1 MNEVMYSNYAEFKG
15 KMDAAV
21 KSTCQDFVAIGYF
34 LKQARDTGIL
44 QESGYTTM
52 RDFAKTEYNIG
63 ESDASRF
70 ISICERYSEDG
81 NSPKLR
87 ENYESFQ
94 VTKLAEM
101 LALPEYVAEEISPST
116 TREEIRELKDA
127 VKEEEKTTPLEV
139 IAEAHEVGEVDPLAE
154 LVKQYL
160 HENPEQFKALVK
172 MMWETVGAEAED
184 VYKIIA
190 AAGYCTI
197 MGRVPGQGRKMI
209 NIKSPSENPVMTD
222 IRSGEKEEVT
232 WDLLFEAFSYA
243 TYVDEKLPD
252 DVEEQARIIWKE
264 KYGEPLPEGTKE
276 KPKAVTVTREAAP
289 EKKPKPQK
297 APEDSKPVEKP
308 VSEATEPAQN
318 IEEEPGQQAEDEEP
332 DGMGFNYADSKDDGT
347 LGATGQIF
355 SESAWQP
362 EKSEQGTEEPAAQGQ
377 QAILTTDEGRGLS
390 EEAAQGYRIA
400 IDKAINGMIVAEKT
414 GNYYVVGQNA
424 EKIKMLCDLL
434 TQQGGR

>member
-1 MNEVMYSNYAEFKG
+1 MNEIAFSNYAEFKG

-21 KSTCQDFVAIGYF
+21 KSTCQDFVAIGYY

-87 ENYESFQ
+87 ENYEAFQ

-101 LALPEYVAEEISPST
+101 LALPEYVAEEISPSA

-172 MMWETVGAEAED
+172 MMWETVDAKPED

-209 NIKSPSENPVMTD
+209 SIKSPSENPVMTD
-222 IRSGEKEEVT
+222 IRSGEKKEVT
-232 WDLLFEAFSYA
+232 WDLLFKAFGYA

-252 DVEEQARIIWKE
+252 DTAEQAKIIWRE
-264 KYGEPLPEGTKE
+264 KYGEDLPETGKE

-297 APEDSKPVEKP
+297 AQEDSKSVEKP
-308 VSEATEPAQN
+308 VSEATEPAQS
-318 IEEEPGQQAEDEEP
+318 IEADKMPDEMKNAEPTGQQETTEP
-332 DGMGFNYADSKDDGT
+332 T
-347 LGATGQIF
+347 
-355 SESAWQP
+355 
-362 EKSEQGTEEPAAQGQ
+362 AAGQ
-377 QAILTTDEGRGLS
+377 QEVSTTEKRQDDVLRGYKAAFTNALNAVNRFA
-390 EEAAQGYRIA
+390 EA
-400 IDKAINGMIVAEKT
+400 E
-414 GNYYVVGQNA
+414 NYQLVVQNA
-424 EKIKMLCDLL
+424 EKLIAEAKLIIGRVEGG
-434 TQQGGR
+434 TQ

>member
-101 LALPEYVAEEISPST
+101 LALPEYVAEEISPAT

-172 MMWETVGAEAED
+172 MMWETVDAKPED

-209 NIKSPSENPVMTD
+209 SIKSPSENPVMTD
-222 IRSGEKEEVT
+222 IRSGEKKEVT
-232 WDLLFEAFSYA
+232 WDLLFKAFGYA

-252 DVEEQARIIWKE
+252 DTAEQAKIIWRE
-264 KYGEPLPEGTKE
+264 KYGEDLPETGKE

-297 APEDSKPVEKP
+297 AQEDSKSVEKP
-308 VSEATEPAQN
+308 VSEATEPAQS
-318 IEEEPGQQAEDEEP
+318 IEADKMPDEMKNAEPTGQQETTEP
-332 DGMGFNYADSKDDGT
+332 T
-347 LGATGQIF
+347 
-355 SESAWQP
+355 
-362 EKSEQGTEEPAAQGQ
+362 AAGQ
-377 QAILTTDEGRGLS
+377 QEVSKTEKGQDDVLRGYKAAFTNALNAVNRFA
-390 EEAAQGYRIA
+390 EA
-400 IDKAINGMIVAEKT
+400 E
-414 GNYYVVGQNA
+414 NYQLVVQNA
-424 EKIKMLCDLL
+424 EKLIAEAKLIIGRLEGG
-434 TQQGGR
+434 TQ

>member
-1 MNEVMYSNYAEFKG
+1 MNEIAFSNYAEFKG

-21 KSTCQDFVAIGYF
+21 KSTCQDFVAIGYY

-52 RDFAKTEYNIG
+52 RDFAKTEYKIA

-101 LALPEYVAEEISPST
+101 LALPEYVAEEISPAT

-172 MMWETVGAEAED
+172 MMWETVDAKPED

-209 NIKSPSENPVMTD
+209 SIKSPSENPVMTD
-222 IRSGEKEEVT
+222 IRSGEKKEVT
-232 WDLLFEAFSYA
+232 WDLLFKAFGYA

-252 DVEEQARIIWKE
+252 DTAEQAKIIWRE
-264 KYGEPLPEGTKE
+264 KYGEDLPETGKE

-297 APEDSKPVEKP
+297 AQEDSKSVEKP
-308 VSEATEPAQN
+308 VSEATEPAQS
-318 IEEEPGQQAEDEEP
+318 IEADKMPDEMKNAEPTGQQETTEP
-332 DGMGFNYADSKDDGT
+332 T
-347 LGATGQIF
+347 
-355 SESAWQP
+355 
-362 EKSEQGTEEPAAQGQ
+362 AAGQ
-377 QAILTTDEGRGLS
+377 QEVSTTEKRQDDVLRGYKAAFTNALNAVNRFA
-390 EEAAQGYRIA
+390 EA
-400 IDKAINGMIVAEKT
+400 E
-414 GNYYVVGQNA
+414 NYQLVVQNA
-424 EKIKMLCDLL
+424 EKLIAEAKLIIGRLEGG
-434 TQQGGR
+434 TQ

>member
-87 ENYESFQ
+87 ENYEAFQ

-101 LALPEYVAEEISPST
+101 LALPEYVAEEISPSA

-139 IAEAHEVGEVDPLAE
+139 IAEAHEVGEVNPLAE

-160 HENPEQFKALVK
+160 HENPEQFKALVT
-172 MMWETVGAEAED
+172 MMWDGCQPED

-232 WDLLFEAFSYA
+232 WDLLFKAFDYA
-243 TYVDEKLPD
+243 TNIDEKLPD
-252 DVEEQARIIWKE
+252 DTAEQAKIIWRE
-264 KYGEPLPEGTKE
+264 KYGEDLPETGKE

-297 APEDSKPVEKP
+297 AQEDSKPVEKP
-308 VSEATEPAQN
+308 VSEATEPARS
-318 IEEEPGQQAEDEEP
+318 IEADKMPDEMKNAEPTGQQE
-332 DGMGFNYADSKDDGT
+332 T
-347 LGATGQIF
+347 T
-355 SESAWQP
+355 
-362 EKSEQGTEEPAAQGQ
+362 EPAAAGQ
-377 QAILTTDEGRGLS
+377 QEVSTTEKRQDDVLRGYKAAFTNALNAVNRFA
-390 EEAAQGYRIA
+390 EA
-400 IDKAINGMIVAEKT
+400 E
-414 GNYYVVGQNA
+414 NYQLVVQNA
-424 EKIKMLCDLL
+424 EKLIAEAKLIIGRLKGG
-434 TQQGGR
+434 TQ

>member
-1 MNEVMYSNYAEFKG
+1 MNEIAFSNYAEFKG

-21 KSTCQDFVAIGYF
+21 KSTCQDFVAIGYY

-52 RDFAKTEYNIG
+52 RDFAKTEYKIA

-101 LALPEYVAEEISPST
+101 LALPEYVAEEISPAT

-172 MMWETVGAEAED
+172 MMWETVDAKPED

-209 NIKSPSENPVMTD
+209 SIKSPSENPVMTD
-222 IRSGEKEEVT
+222 IRSGEKKEVT
-232 WDLLFEAFSYA
+232 WDLLFKAFGYA

-252 DVEEQARIIWKE
+252 DTAEQAKIIWRE
-264 KYGEPLPEGTKE
+264 KYGEDLPETGKE

-297 APEDSKPVEKP
+297 AQEDSKSVEKP
-308 VSEATEPAQN
+308 VSEATEPAQS
-318 IEEEPGQQAEDEEP
+318 IEADKMPDEMKNAEPTGQQETTEP
-332 DGMGFNYADSKDDGT
+332 T
-347 LGATGQIF
+347 
-355 SESAWQP
+355 
-362 EKSEQGTEEPAAQGQ
+362 AAGQ
-377 QAILTTDEGRGLS
+377 QEVSKTEKGQDDVLRGYKAAFTNALNAVNRFA
-390 EEAAQGYRIA
+390 EA
-400 IDKAINGMIVAEKT
+400 E
-414 GNYYVVGQNA
+414 NYQLVVQNA
-424 EKIKMLCDLL
+424 EKLIAEAKLII
-434 TQQGGR
+434 GRLKGAAGHGKVD

>member
-1 MNEVMYSNYAEFKG
+1 MNEIAFSNYAEFKG

-21 KSTCQDFVAIGYF
+21 KSTCQDFVAIGYY

-87 ENYESFQ
+87 ENYEAFQ

-101 LALPEYVAEEISPST
+101 LALPEYVAEEISPSA

-139 IAEAHEVGEVDPLAE
+139 IAEAHEVGEVNPLAE

-160 HENPEQFKALVK
+160 HENPEQFKALVT
-172 MMWETVGAEAED
+172 MMWDGCQPED

-232 WDLLFEAFSYA
+232 WDLLFKAFDYA
-243 TYVDEKLPD
+243 TNIDEKLPD

-308 VSEATEPAQN
+308 VSEATEPAQS
-318 IEEEPGQQAEDEEP
+318 IEADKMPDEMKNAEPTGQQETTEP
-332 DGMGFNYADSKDDGT
+332 T
-347 LGATGQIF
+347 
-355 SESAWQP
+355 
-362 EKSEQGTEEPAAQGQ
+362 AAGQ
-377 QAILTTDEGRGLS
+377 QEVSKTEKGQDDVLRGYKAAFTNALNAVNRFA
-390 EEAAQGYRIA
+390 EA
-400 IDKAINGMIVAEKT
+400 E
-414 GNYYVVGQNA
+414 NYQLVVQNA
-424 EKIKMLCDLL
+424 EKLIAEAKLIIGRLEGG
-434 TQQGGR
+434 TQ

>member
-1 MNEVMYSNYAEFKG
+1 MNEIAFSNYAEFKG

-21 KSTCQDFVAIGYF
+21 KSTCQDFVAIGYY

-52 RDFAKTEYNIG
+52 RDFAKTEYKIA

-101 LALPEYVAEEISPST
+101 LALPEYVAEEISPAT

-172 MMWETVGAEAED
+172 MMWETVDAKPED

-209 NIKSPSENPVMTD
+209 SIKSPSENPVMTD
-222 IRSGEKEEVT
+222 IRSGEKKEVT
-232 WDLLFEAFSYA
+232 WDLLFKAFGYA

-252 DVEEQARIIWKE
+252 DTAEQAKIIWRE
-264 KYGEPLPEGTKE
+264 KYGEDLPETGKE

-297 APEDSKPVEKP
+297 AKEDSKSVEKP
-308 VSEATEPAQN
+308 VSEATEPAQS
-318 IEEEPGQQAEDEEP
+318 IEADKMPDEMKNAEPTGQQETTEP
-332 DGMGFNYADSKDDGT
+332 T
-347 LGATGQIF
+347 
-355 SESAWQP
+355 
-362 EKSEQGTEEPAAQGQ
+362 AAGQ
-377 QAILTTDEGRGLS
+377 QEVSKTEKGQDDVLRGYKAAFTNALNAVNRFA
-390 EEAAQGYRIA
+390 EA
-400 IDKAINGMIVAEKT
+400 E
-414 GNYYVVGQNA
+414 NYQLVVQNA
-424 EKIKMLCDLL
+424 EKLIAEAKLIIGRLEGG
-434 TQQGGR
+434 TQ

>member
-1 MNEVMYSNYAEFKG
+1 MNEIAFSNYAEFKG

-21 KSTCQDFVAIGYF
+21 KSTCQDFVAIGYY

-52 RDFAKTEYNIG
+52 RDFAKTEYKIA

-101 LALPEYVAEEISPST
+101 LALPEYVAEEISPAT

-172 MMWETVGAEAED
+172 MMWETVDAKPED

-209 NIKSPSENPVMTD
+209 SIKSPSENPVMTD
-222 IRSGEKEEVT
+222 IRSGEKKEVT
-232 WDLLFEAFSYA
+232 WDLLFKAFGYA

-252 DVEEQARIIWKE
+252 DTAEQAKIIWRE
-264 KYGEPLPEGTKE
+264 KYGEDLPETGKE

-297 APEDSKPVEKP
+297 AQEDSKSVEKP
-308 VSEATEPAQN
+308 VSEATEPAQS
-318 IEEEPGQQAEDEEP
+318 IEADKMPDEMKNAEPTGQQETTEP
-332 DGMGFNYADSKDDGT
+332 T
-347 LGATGQIF
+347 
-355 SESAWQP
+355 
-362 EKSEQGTEEPAAQGQ
+362 AAGQ
-377 QAILTTDEGRGLS
+377 QEVSKTEKGQDDVLRGYKAAFTNALNAVNRFA
-390 EEAAQGYRIA
+390 EA
-400 IDKAINGMIVAEKT
+400 E
-414 GNYYVVGQNA
+414 NYQLVVQNA
-424 EKIKMLCDLL
+424 EKLIAEAKLIIGRLEGG
-434 TQQGGR
+434 TQ

>member
-21 KSTCQDFVAIGYF
+21 KSTCQDFVAIGYY

-87 ENYESFQ
+87 ENYEAFQ

-101 LALPEYVAEEISPST
+101 LALPEYVAEEISPSA

-172 MMWETVGAEAED
+172 MMWETVDAKPED

-209 NIKSPSENPVMTD
+209 SIKSPSENPVMTD
-222 IRSGEKEEVT
+222 IRSGEKKEVT
-232 WDLLFEAFSYA
+232 WDLLFKAFGYA

-252 DVEEQARIIWKE
+252 DTAEQAKIIWRE
-264 KYGEPLPEGTKE
+264 KYGEDLPETGKE

-297 APEDSKPVEKP
+297 AQEDSKSVEKP
-308 VSEATEPAQN
+308 VSEATEPAQS
-318 IEEEPGQQAEDEEP
+318 IEADKMPDEMKNAEPTGQQETTEP
-332 DGMGFNYADSKDDGT
+332 T
-347 LGATGQIF
+347 
-355 SESAWQP
+355 
-362 EKSEQGTEEPAAQGQ
+362 AAGQ
-377 QAILTTDEGRGLS
+377 QEVSKTEKGQDDVLRGYKAAFTNALNAVNRFA
-390 EEAAQGYRIA
+390 EA
-400 IDKAINGMIVAEKT
+400 E
-414 GNYYVVGQNA
+414 NYQLVVQNA
-424 EKIKMLCDLL
+424 EKLIAEAKLII
-434 TQQGGR
+434 GRLKGAAGHGKVD

>member
-87 ENYESFQ
+87 ENYEAFQ

-101 LALPEYVAEEISPST
+101 LALPEYVAEEISPAT

-172 MMWETVGAEAED
+172 MMWETVDAKAED

-209 NIKSPSENPVMTD
+209 SIKSPAENPVITD
-222 IRSGEKEEVT
+222 IRTGEKEEVS
-232 WDLLFEAFSYA
+232 WDLLFKAFDYA
-243 TYVDEKLPD
+243 TDIDEKLPD
-252 DVEEQARIIWKE
+252 DTAEQAKIIWRE
-264 KYGEPLPEGTKE
+264 KYGEDLPETGKE

-308 VSEATEPAQN
+308 VSEATEPAQS
-318 IEEEPGQQAEDEEP
+318 IEADKMPDEMKNAEPEGQQET
-332 DGMGFNYADSKDDGT
+332 K
-347 LGATGQIF
+347 
-355 SESAWQP
+355 
-362 EKSEQGTEEPAAQGQ
+362 EPAAAGQQEVSKTNQGQ
-377 QAILTTDEGRGLS
+377 DDVLRGYKAAFTNALNAVNRFA
-390 EEAAQGYRIA
+390 EA
-400 IDKAINGMIVAEKT
+400 E
-414 GNYYVVGQNA
+414 NYQLVVQNA
-424 EKIKMLCDLL
+424 EKLIAEAKLIIGRLEGG
-434 TQQGGR
+434 TQ

>member
-1 MNEVMYSNYAEFKG
+1 MNEIAFSNYAEFKG

-21 KSTCQDFVAIGYF
+21 KSTCQDFVAIGYY

-52 RDFAKTEYNIG
+52 RDFAKTEYKIA

-101 LALPEYVAEEISPST
+101 LALPEYVAEEISPAT

-154 LVKQYL
+154 MVKQYL

-172 MMWETVGAEAED
+172 MMWETVDAKPED

-209 NIKSPSENPVMTD
+209 SIKSPSENPVMTD
-222 IRSGEKEEVT
+222 IRSGEKKEVT
-232 WDLLFEAFSYA
+232 WDLLFKAFGYA

-252 DVEEQARIIWKE
+252 DTAEQAKIIWRE
-264 KYGEPLPEGTKE
+264 KYGEDLPETGKE

-297 APEDSKPVEKP
+297 AQEDSKSVEKP
-308 VSEATEPAQN
+308 VSEATEPAQS
-318 IEEEPGQQAEDEEP
+318 IEADKMPDEMKNAEPTGQQETTEP
-332 DGMGFNYADSKDDGT
+332 T
-347 LGATGQIF
+347 
-355 SESAWQP
+355 
-362 EKSEQGTEEPAAQGQ
+362 AAGQ
-377 QAILTTDEGRGLS
+377 QEVSKTEKGQDDVLRGYKAAFTNALNAVNRFA
-390 EEAAQGYRIA
+390 EA
-400 IDKAINGMIVAEKT
+400 E
-414 GNYYVVGQNA
+414 NYQLVVQNA
-424 EKIKMLCDLL
+424 EKLIAEAKLIIGRLEGG
-434 TQQGGR
+434 TQ

>member
-21 KSTCQDFVAIGYF
+21 KSTCQDFVAIGYY

-172 MMWETVGAEAED
+172 IMWETVDAKPED

-308 VSEATEPAQN
+308 VSEATEPAQS
-318 IEEEPGQQAEDEEP
+318 IEADKMPDEMKNAEPAGQQE
-332 DGMGFNYADSKDDGT
+332 T
-347 LGATGQIF
+347 T
-355 SESAWQP
+355 
-362 EKSEQGTEEPAAQGQ
+362 EPAAAGQQEVSKTNQGQ
-377 QAILTTDEGRGLS
+377 DDVLRGYKAAFTNALNAVNRFA
-390 EEAAQGYRIA
+390 EA
-400 IDKAINGMIVAEKT
+400 E
-414 GNYYVVGQNA
+414 NYQLVVQNA
-424 EKIKMLCDLL
+424 EKLIAEAKLII
-434 TQQGGR
+434 GRLEA

>member
-87 ENYESFQ
+87 ENYEAFQ

-101 LALPEYVAEEISPST
+101 LALPEYVAEEISPSA

-139 IAEAHEVGEVDPLAE
+139 IAEAHEVGEVNPLAE

-160 HENPEQFKALVK
+160 HENPEQFKALVT
-172 MMWETVGAEAED
+172 MMWDGCQPED

-232 WDLLFEAFSYA
+232 WDLLFKAFDYA
-243 TYVDEKLPD
+243 TNIDEKLPD

-308 VSEATEPAQN
+308 VSEATEPARS
-318 IEEEPGQQAEDEEP
+318 IEADKMPDEMKNAEPTGQQE
-332 DGMGFNYADSKDDGT
+332 T
-347 LGATGQIF
+347 T
-355 SESAWQP
+355 
-362 EKSEQGTEEPAAQGQ
+362 EPAAAGQ
-377 QAILTTDEGRGLS
+377 QEVSTTEKRQDDVLRGYKAAFTNALNAVNRFA
-390 EEAAQGYRIA
+390 EA
-400 IDKAINGMIVAEKT
+400 E
-414 GNYYVVGQNA
+414 NYQLVVQNA
-424 EKIKMLCDLL
+424 EKLIAEAKLIIGRLEGG
-434 TQQGGR
+434 TQ